1 MVRATL
7 DTHLRLKIGDLTQGT
22 FGYICGALTIPNPF
36 RDTAIR
42 EKLWNAQQIP
52 RNIEIF
58 EVSGDEFI
66 LPRGFYGRFLAGAQT
81 LSLPVE
87 WLDERRFYEFFPL
100 TTEDGTAIPPIRLR
114 DYQLPAVRALV
125 EYEQGIYEAPTGAG
139 KTAVA
144 LEAIRLVDQP
154 TLIIVDKASLAEQ
167 WRDRI
172 REVLHVEPGYVGEGK
187 QDARPITVAL
197 RQALHEL
204 DRDEWDLCGLV
215 TGRFWDLFGTVVID
229 ECHHLASSG
238 TLQEL
243 LALLPARYR
252 WGLSATPDRDPAWF
266 PVAEA
271 VIGPILHVTSPEEA
285 GESLVT
291 PSVRVLVS
299 DLEFDY
305 VPTRYEDKVDG
316 DGNPV
321 ISRRT
326 GQPFRVRIQNNY
338 GELLKLLCCDPAR
351 NALIAGEVARLAAQG
366 AHVLIVSRRKDQLE
380 AISDALREQIL
391 DVPVWSLVGGEG
403 GQRGR
408 DVAQSVDSCDGG
420 CVLLSTVAEEG
431 LDIVSLDVVVLAYP
445 FRNPQIVKQP
455 VGRVMRT
462 APGKTSAL
470 VIDIWDRGVGL
481 LASQYRERAMYYRT
495 SGYELEVVEPARA

>member
-197 RQALHEL
+197 RQALHGL

-305 VPTRYEDKVDG
+305 VPTRYEDKCPD
-316 DGNPV
+316 PEQL
-321 ISRRT
+321 RRT
-326 GQPFRVRIQNNY
+326 PETALLRSGSQCPDRRRG
-338 GELLKLLCCDPAR
+338 GEAR
-351 NALIAGEVARLAAQG
+351 GAGSSCPHRLAAQG
-366 AHVLIVSRRKDQLE
+366 SARSDLRRSARADPRC
-380 AISDALREQIL
+380 AR
-391 DVPVWSLVGGEG
+391 LVAGGRRG
-403 GQRGR
+403 RPAGQRR
-408 DVAQSVDSCDGG
+408 SPERRFLRWRLCAPLDGG
-420 CVLLSTVAEEG
+420 
-431 LDIVSLDVVVLAYP
+431 
-445 FRNPQIVKQP
+445 
-455 VGRVMRT
+455 
-462 APGKTSAL
+462 
-470 VIDIWDRGVGL
+470 
-481 LASQYRERAMYYRT
+481 
-495 SGYELEVVEPARA
+495 